1 MNLLHDALKY
11 FAKFPQRTAVLEMF
25 NKGVSSLP
33 AYDALKAEIE
43 GLPPGM
49 HTLFPEIQGFI
60 FDVTEDTV
68 VEKVNNLSGI
78 FMFVDYGDARTELF
92 GPAKVR
98 QHFFTLALTIAQR
111 VTPTDY
117 DNIERLIISDDMHT
131 LLHRVV
137 AVMEKDSNPFCKRI
151 TFPATATPEV
161 ARVNFQAIG
170 WTVKLELK
178 TI

>member
-11 FAKFPQRTAVLEMF
+11 FAKFPIRPAVLEMF
-25 NKGVSSLP
+25 NKGISLLP
-33 AYDALKAEIE
+33 AYADLKAEIE
-43 GLPPGM
+43 NFPPGV
-49 HTLFPEIQGFI
+49 HSLFPEIQGFI
-60 FDVTEDTV
+60 FDVTEETV
-68 VEKVNNLSGI
+68 IEKINNLSGI

-92 GPAKVR
+92 GPAKIR

-111 VTPTDY
+111 VIPADY
-117 DNIERLIISDDMHT
+117 DNIERLIISDEMYT
-131 LLHRVV
+131 LLHWVV

-151 TFPATATPEV
+151 AFPTTATPEV

-170 WTVKLELK
+170 WTMKFEIK